1 MGGIGHEPQDLVS
14 PEQSRK
20 DCWHRFIGS
29 PLSFSCRQSCA
40 SGEKESL
47 RGRHFVPSHRWCR
60 QICIAAAGTAD
71 DGARIAD
78 GCGIGEG
85 GMKRGL
91 EIGRDGFARQGLRK
105 KIGPLAMAASSPFN
119 SSIACYCSSTFSS
132 PWLLSSP
139 WVS

>member
-91 EIGRDGFARQGLRK
+91 EIGARRFCAAGSAEKNWAACYGSKR
-105 KIGPLAMAASSPFN
+105 PLFIPV
-119 SSIACYCSSTFSS
+119 ACYCPLEPKSPFS
-132 PWLLSSP
+132 P
-139 WVS
+139 